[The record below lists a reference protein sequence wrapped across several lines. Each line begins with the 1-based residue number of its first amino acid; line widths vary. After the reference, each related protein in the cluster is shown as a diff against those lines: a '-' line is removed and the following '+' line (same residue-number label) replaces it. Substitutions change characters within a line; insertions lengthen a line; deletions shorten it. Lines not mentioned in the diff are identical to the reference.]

1 MRGVRKEI
9 KPPVRIRE
17 NINLAAIEQCPADF
31 INKGRQILDLDQ
43 RIDIGKEGLEYSHMA
58 TFHGIPCYFNVE
70 TEGFTGSNKI
80 NCLLIDILILFGR
93 IIPGIGAPSKIIIG
107 AELENDDLY
116 H

>member
-31 INKGRQILDLDQ
+31 INKGRQILDINQ
-43 RIDIGKEGLEYSHMA
+43 TTNIGKDELEYSHMA

-70 TEGFTGSNKI
+70 TEGLTGSNKF
-80 NCLLIDILILFGR
+80 NCLLIDILIIFGR
-93 IIPGIGAPSKIIIG
+93 FIPGIGAPSKIVIG
-107 AELENDDLY
+107 ADLEKDDLY